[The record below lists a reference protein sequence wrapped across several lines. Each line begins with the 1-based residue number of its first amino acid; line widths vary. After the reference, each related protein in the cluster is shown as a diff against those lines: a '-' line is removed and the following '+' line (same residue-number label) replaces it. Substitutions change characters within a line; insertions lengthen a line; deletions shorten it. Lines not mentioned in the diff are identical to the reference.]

1 MRTSALTTGALAI
14 LLPATLAQ
22 STTAPEVT
30 GNPGGAQYIATLP
43 NNGSL
48 PNGNVVVSSMPDGN
62 GVDVQISINN
72 LPSSGGPF
80 LYHIHVNPVDSA
92 GNCTTTGA
100 HLDPY
105 NVTEAVT
112 CNASKPEDCQVGDL
126 SGKHDKMNGTSST
139 ANYIDKYIST
149 QPGTLAFMG
158 NRSIVIHF
166 ANKTRITC
174 ANFTIPGQYSPGESV
189 NGGSSVVIPIAGPTG
204 PAGQAPSA
212 SGPGSSN
219 PATVSAT
226 TVLTDK
232 SPAAATTVYTDKP
245 PAASNQPAPVVV
257 APPAPAGPA
266 PSATTTTSYPGVV
279 PNYTPGLNSA
289 QPPTVTVAIVVQS
302 APPGTNVI
310 ATVTQTVPGTT
321 TYANPAT
328 STLPA
333 GVSAVTTLVT
343 VLVGPG
349 SPSHG
354 STVTT
359 TISGQPSGQPSS
371 KTVTQKPLGASQI
384 SKTTTTISVPP
395 TPTVTLEVLAV
406 PATTVRDTS
415 TGKVPTQ
422 VKITRTIVTTST
434 GIVTTVATFSA
445 AVPGSTW
452 TTTMPRNTTLGWI
465 GKVTSWVM
473 GGHTQTTTLPQTPT
487 TIALLG
493 VASKF
498 TTTLPLLSGANSLTT
513 ILPESTTLT
522 TTLPD
527 GETSLLTTTLQ
538 LPELTTCTLTTTLP
552 DGETSL
558 AITTLPLPELTTL
571 TTTLPD
577 GETSLLT
584 IETTP
589 SINTDLLPATSITT
603 ILPDA
608 TDAPTDAPDAPTNAP
623 TPTPDAPAPADA
635 PEPPAAPPAE
645 PDAPPP
651 DGSAFQ
657 RRPSMFE
664 IAIAMGTVAGLG
676 MML

>member
-1 MRTSALTTGALAI
+1 MRTSALATGALAI

-22 STTAPEVT
+22 STIASEVT

-62 GVDVQISINN
+62 GVNVQISINN
-72 LPSSGGPF
+72 LPPSGGPF

-126 SGKHDKMNGTSST
+126 SGKHYKINGTSLT
-139 ANYIDKYIST
+139 ANYVDKYIST
-149 QPGTLAFMG
+149 QPGTPAFMG

-174 ANFTIPGQYSPGESV
+174 ANFTIPGQYSPSAIG
-189 NGGSSVVIPIAGPTG
+189 NGVSSVVIPVAGPTG
-204 PAGQAPSA
+204 QAGQAPSA
-212 SGPGSSN
+212 NAAGSSN

-232 SPAAATTVYTDKP
+232 PPTAATTVYTDKP
-245 PAASNQPAPVVV
+245 PATSNQPAPVVV

-266 PSATTTTSYPGVV
+266 PGTTNTISYPGVV
-279 PNYTPGLNSA
+279 PNYTPGLNPA

-310 ATVTQTVPGTT
+310 ATVTQTVPGTI

-349 SPSHG
+349 PSSHG

-359 TISGQPSGQPSS
+359 TISGQPSGQPFSN
-371 KTVTQKPLGASQI
+371 TVTQQPLGPSQI
-384 SKTTTTISVPP
+384 SKTTTTISVNP
-395 TPTVTLEVLAV
+395 TPTVTLQVLAV
-406 PATTVRDTS
+406 PAATVRETS
-415 TGKVPTQ
+415 TGAVPTQ
-422 VKITRTIVTTST
+422 ITITRTIVTTST

-445 AVPGSTW
+445 AAPGSTW
-452 TTTMPRNTTLGWI
+452 TTTMPHNTTLGWI
-465 GKVTSWVM
+465 GQVTSWVM

-493 VASKF
+493 VASGF
-498 TTTLPLLSGANSLTT
+498 TTTISPVPGATSVTT
-513 ILPESTTLT
+513 ILPQLSTLT
-522 TTLPD
+522 STLPN
-527 GETSLLTTTLQ
+527 GKTSLLTTTL
-538 LPELTTCTLTTTLP
+538 PHTTSRS
-552 DGETSL
+552 TSHSSSHSS
-558 AITTLPLPELTTL
+558 TPKPS
-571 TTTLPD
+571 
-577 GETSLLT
+577 TST
-584 IETTP
+584 HKP
-589 SINTDLLPATSITT
+589 STSTHTSSKPVSTAPPHGPAAQPPAT
-603 ILPDA
+603 PKPKA
-608 TDAPTDAPDAPTNAP
+608 
-623 TPTPDAPAPADA
+623 
-635 PEPPAAPPAE
+635 
-645 PDAPPP
+645 
-651 DGSAFQ
+651 GSAFL
-657 RRPSMFE
+657 RRSSMFK
-664 IAIAMGTVAGLG
+664 IAMGVVSVLGL
-676 MML
+676 ML

>member
-174 ANFTIPGQYSPGESV
+174 ANFTIP
-189 NGGSSVVIPIAGPTG
+189 
-204 PAGQAPSA
+204 
-212 SGPGSSN
+212 
-219 PATVSAT
+219 
-226 TVLTDK
+226 
-232 SPAAATTVYTDKP
+232 DKP

-415 TGKVPTQ
+415 NGKVPTQ

>member
-1 MRTSALTTGALAI
+1 MRTSALATGALAI

-80 LYHIHVNPVDSA
+80 LYHIHVNPVDST

-126 SGKHDKMNGTSST
+126 SGKHYKINGTSLT

-149 QPGTLAFMG
+149 QPGTPAFMG

-174 ANFTIPGQYSPGESV
+174 ANFTIPGQYSPGASG
-189 NGGSSVVIPIAGPTG
+189 NGVSSVVTPVAGPTG
-204 PAGQAPSA
+204 QAGQTPSA
-212 SGPGSSN
+212 NGAGSLN
-219 PATVSAT
+219 PSTVSAT

-232 SPAAATTVYTDKP
+232 PPAAATTVYTDKP
-245 PAASNQPAPVVV
+245 PATSNQPAPVVL

-266 PSATTTTSYPGVV
+266 PGTTTTISYPGVV
-279 PNYTPGLNSA
+279 PNYTPGLNDA

-310 ATVTQTVPGTT
+310 ATVTQTVPGTI

-349 SPSHG
+349 PSSHG
-354 STVTT
+354 STITT

-371 KTVTQKPLGASQI
+371 KTVTQKPLGPSQI
-384 SKTTTTISVPP
+384 SKTTTTISAHP
-395 TPTVTLEVLAV
+395 TPTATLEVLAV

-422 VKITRTIVTTST
+422 VKITRTIVSTST
-434 GIVTTVATFSA
+434 GYVTTVATFSA
-445 AVPGSTW
+445 AAPGSTW
-452 TTTMPRNTTLGWI
+452 TTTMSQNTTLGWI

-473 GGHTQTTTLPQTPT
+473 GSHTQTTTLPQTPT

-498 TTTLPLLSGANSLTT
+498 TTTLPLGPGATS
-513 ILPESTTLT
+513 ITTLLPQLST
-522 TTLPD
+522 LTSTLPN
-527 GETSLLTTTLQ
+527 GVTSLLTTTLPL
-538 LPELTTCTLTTTLP
+538 LP
-552 DGETSL
+552 GATS
-558 AITTLPLPELTTL
+558 ITTILPELTTL

-577 GETSLLT
+577 GITSLLT

-589 SINTDLLPATSITT
+589 SIDTDLLPTASTTT
-603 ILPDA
+603 ILPGA
-608 TDAPTDAPDAPTNAP
+608 TDAPTHAPTSVAPTDAPTDVP
-623 TPTPDAPAPADA
+623 TSDAPVPAT
-635 PEPPAAPPAE
+635 PPAN
-645 PDAPPP
+645 PDTPPP
-651 DGSAFQ
+651 SDGSAFQ

-664 IAIAMGTVAGLG
+664 IAMGVVAGLG

>member
-1 MRTSALTTGALAI
+1 MRTSALATGALAI

-22 STTAPEVT
+22 STIAPEVT

-62 GVDVQISINN
+62 GVNVQISINN
-72 LPSSGGPF
+72 LPPSGGPF

-126 SGKHDKMNGTSST
+126 SGKHYKINGTSLT
-139 ANYIDKYIST
+139 AGYVDKYIST
-149 QPGTLAFMG
+149 QPGTPAFMG

-174 ANFTIPGQYSPGESV
+174 ANFTIPGQYSPSAIG
-189 NGGSSVVIPIAGPTG
+189 NGVSSVVIPVAGPTG
-204 PAGQAPSA
+204 QTGQAPSA
-212 SGPGSSN
+212 NGAGSSK

-226 TVLTDK
+226 TILTDK
-232 SPAAATTVYTDKP
+232 PPTAATTVYTDKP

-266 PSATTTTSYPGVV
+266 PGTTTTISYPGVV
-279 PNYTPGLNSA
+279 PNFTPGLNPA

-310 ATVTQTVPGTT
+310 ATVTQTVPSTI

-349 SPSHG
+349 PSSHG

-371 KTVTQKPLGASQI
+371 NTVTQQPLGPSQI
-384 SKTTTTISVPP
+384 SMTTTTISVHP
-395 TPTVTLEVLAV
+395 TPTATLQVLAV
-406 PATTVRDTS
+406 PATTVRETS
-415 TGKVPTQ
+415 TVPLPTQ
-422 VKITRTIVTTST
+422 IRITRTIVTTST

-445 AVPGSTW
+445 AAPGSTW
-452 TTTMPRNTTLGWI
+452 TTTMPHNTTLGWI
-465 GKVTSWVM
+465 GQVTSWVM

-493 VASKF
+493 VASSF
-498 TTTLPLLSGANSLTT
+498 TTTISPVPGATSYLAQRKDFAIDDDIAAIVYVDQYLAQRKDFALDDDIADYHEPVHISLLEPLVDTQAFYKYLQGFNVHPHEHSLTT
-513 ILPESTTLT
+513 
-522 TTLPD
+522 
-527 GETSLLTTTLQ
+527 
-538 LPELTTCTLTTTLP
+538 
-552 DGETSL
+552 
-558 AITTLPLPELTTL
+558 
-571 TTTLPD
+571 
-577 GETSLLT
+577 T
-584 IETTP
+584 IP
-589 SINTDLLPATSITT
+589 
-603 ILPDA
+603 PDA
-608 TDAPTDAPDAPTNAP
+608 TDAPTNVPTSDMPTATADAPPDAPIDTPTPTADAPDAP
-623 TPTPDAPAPADA
+623 
-635 PEPPAAPPAE
+635 AAPPANT
-645 PDAPPP
+645 PPP
-651 DGSAFQ
+651 PSDGSAFQ
-657 RRPSMFE
+657 RSPSMFE
-664 IAIAMGTVAGLG
+664 IAMAVVAVLG